1 MSFLR
6 DYLPA
11 PIVDF
16 LPIVAGL
23 LLIVFLVPK
32 IIQKLKD
39 TGVWDQVL
47 DKFGGEKLR
56 IIQFE
61 RQISNLKKNG
71 DLLGAAQLYEDA
83 EWYPEA
89 IGLYLEAEEFIAAG
103 ALYEKLEEWDQA
115 ADAYRQADDWKR
127 AANIFAEIGKPGKAA
142 EIYEEHGQKI
152 DAAKLYFEA
161 ERFDRAAELYEDVSY
176 FPQAAKSFENLGEHI
191 RAAENYEKH
200 WSATTSFAGGGLI
213 STSSSDRQSK
223 VAERA
228 GELFEKG
235 GDLDRA
241 ADIYD
246 RAGLAGK
253 AADLAVRTGRFGD
266 AAEML
271 LKEEKLE
278 EAAEMFEKSGN
289 SERAALLRGEV
300 AFHQGENHKAAEE
313 FLKGGDPL
321 RAAELF
327 EGAGDLASAANCY
340 EQSDSPLQAANVYLR
355 ADMKEKA
362 ADMYERG
369 NDFRTAARMFEQSG
383 HKERASA
390 LYEKAELFFE
400 AGKLACELGE
410 NEHGIQLLQKIDPE
424 SEHYE
429 AATLILSR
437 LFIEKDLA
445 SLAVEKLSRVLG
457 DRPISAQT
465 LEHFYYLGRA
475 YEGTGKTREAV
486 ATYKKVMAERY
497 GYEDV
502 EQRLA
507 RLASPGPQATAQPAA
522 PPAAAP
528 AAPPPRTKQAVLATT
543 GYFPPAAK
551 APGRPTP
558 TKSPIQVT
566 QELGRGLL
574 GETYKGVDTRNGR
587 PVAVKFLRND
597 LLKDKAVVKRLLAEA
612 RLARSLQHPSLVR
625 LLGLTE
631 IDGRKAAVMEF
642 IEGFDLA
649 ALMARSKRLTI
660 KQGLDLLSTL
670 CLALGHAHQNKI
682 LHLDLKMTNVLVAQG
697 GKLKLSGVGL
707 GALRIPALGKADG
720 YPSPELVGGLQT
732 DARSDIY
739 SLGGMI
745 FHGLSGQH
753 PSSQQKQPNG
763 APTLRQLLPEIP
775 EPLDKLV
782 SRCLAEDPAA
792 RFSSVAEVHAAA
804 RPLRA

>member
-6 DYLPA
+6 DLLPA

-16 LPIVAGL
+16 LPILVGL
-23 LLIVFLVPK
+23 ILILILVPRL
-32 IIQKLKD
+32 IQKLKD

-47 DKFGGEKLR
+47 DKIGGEKLR
-56 IIQFE
+56 IMQFE
-61 RQISNLKKNG
+61 REISHLKKHG
-71 DLLGAAQLYEDA
+71 DILGAAQLYEDA

-89 IGLYLEAEEFIAAG
+89 INLYLEAEEFIAAG
-103 ALYEKLEEWDQA
+103 ALYEKLEQWDRA
-115 ADAYRQADDWKR
+115 ADVYGQANDWKR
-127 AANIFAEIGKPGKAA
+127 AANIHVEIGNPGKAA
-142 EIYEEHGQKI
+142 ELYEEHSQKI

-161 ERFDRAAELYEDVSY
+161 GRFDRSAELYEDVSY

-200 WSATTSFAGGGLI
+200 WSATTSFGGGGLI
-213 STSSSDRQSK
+213 SSSSSDRQSK

-228 GELFEKG
+228 GELYEKG

-241 ADIYD
+241 ADIYN
-246 RAGLAGK
+246 RAGLALK
-253 AADLAVRTGRFGD
+253 AAGLAARTGRFGD

-278 EAAEMFEKSGN
+278 EAAQMFEKAGN
-289 SERAALLRGEV
+289 TERAALLRGEV
-300 AFHQGENHKAAEE
+300 AFHQGENQKAAEE

-362 ADMYERG
+362 ASMFERG
-369 NDFRTAARMFEQSG
+369 DDFRAAARLFEQTG
-383 HKERASA
+383 QKDRASA

-400 AGKLACELGE
+400 AGKLACEVGK

-424 SEHYE
+424 SEHYQ

-437 LFIEKDLA
+437 LFIEKNLA

-475 YEGTGKTREAV
+475 YESIGKTREAIS
-486 ATYKKVMAERY
+486 TYKKVMAERY

-507 RLASPGPQATAQPAA
+507 RLASPGPQASAQPAT
-522 PPAAAP
+522 PTPA
-528 AAPPPRTKQAVLATT
+528 TKQAMLATT

-551 APGRPTP
+551 APGRPAP
-558 TKSPIQVT
+558 AKSPIQVT
-566 QELGRGLL
+566 QQLGRGLL

-587 PVAVKFLRND
+587 PVAVKFLRNE
-597 LLKDKAVVKRLLAEA
+597 LLKDKAVVQRLLAEA
-612 RLARSLQHPSLVR
+612 RVARSLQHPSLVR

-631 IDGRKAAVMEF
+631 IQGRKAAVMEF
-642 IEGFDLA
+642 VEGFDLA
-649 ALMARSKRLTI
+649 SIMARSKRLTL
-660 KQGLDLLSTL
+660 KQGLDLLFTL
-670 CLALGHAHQNKI
+670 CVALGQAHQQKI
-682 LHLDLKMTNVLVAQG
+682 LHLDLKMTNVLVAKT
-697 GKLKLSGVGL
+697 GKLKLTGIGL
-707 GALRIPALGKADG
+707 AALRIPALGKADG
-720 YPSPELVGGLQT
+720 YPSPELVGRYQVDG
-732 DARSDIY
+732 RSDIY

-753 PSSQQKQPNG
+753 PATRQAHTNG
-763 APTLRQLLPEIP
+763 APALRQLLPEIP
-775 EPLDKLV
+775 ELLDKLI

-792 RFSSVAEVHAAA
+792 RFSSVAEVLAAA

>member
-1 MSFLR
+1 V
-6 DYLPA
+6 
-11 PIVDF
+11 I
-16 LPIVAGL
+16 I
-23 LLIVFLVPK
+23 LILVLVPR
-32 IIQKLKD
+32 IIQKLRD
-39 TGVWDQVL
+39 TGVLDQVL

-56 IIQFE
+56 MIQFE
-61 RQISNLKKNG
+61 RQISLLKKNG
-71 DLLGAAQLYEDA
+71 DILGAAQLYEDA

-89 IGLYLEAEEFIAAG
+89 INLYLEAEEFIAAG
-103 ALYEKLEEWDQA
+103 TLYEKLEQWDRA
-115 ADAYRQADDWKR
+115 ADAYGQADDWKR
-127 AANIFAEIGKPGKAA
+127 AANIFAEIENPGKAA
-142 EIYEEHGQKI
+142 ELYEEHGQKI

-161 ERFDRAAELYEDVSY
+161 GRFDRAAELYEDVSY

-200 WSATTSFAGGGLI
+200 WSATTSFGGGGLI
-213 STSSSDRQSK
+213 SASSSDRQSK

-278 EAAEMFEKSGN
+278 EAAQMFDKAGN

-300 AFHQGENHKAAEE
+300 AFHQGENQKAAEE

-362 ADMYERG
+362 ADMFERG

-383 HKERASA
+383 HKDRASA
-390 LYEKAELFFE
+390 LYEKAELHFE

-410 NEHGIQLLQKIDPE
+410 NERGIQLLQKIDPE

-475 YEGTGKTREAV
+475 YESTGKTREAIS
-486 ATYKKVMAERY
+486 TYKKVMAERY

-507 RLASPGPQATAQPAA
+507 RLASQAPQATAQPAA
-522 PPAAAP
+522 P
-528 AAPPPRTKQAVLATT
+528 AAPPPGTKQAVLATT

-551 APGRPTP
+551 APGRPAP
-558 TKSPIQVT
+558 AKSPIQVT

-597 LLKDKAVVKRLLAEA
+597 LLKDKTVVKRLLAEA
-612 RLARSLQHPSLVR
+612 RLARSLHHPSLVR

-642 IEGFDLA
+642 VEGFDLA

-670 CLALGHAHQNKI
+670 CIALGHAHQNKI
-682 LHLDLKMTNVLVAQG
+682 LHLDLKMTNVLVTKG
-697 GKLKLSGVGL
+697 GKLKLAGLGL
-707 GALRIPALGKADG
+707 GALRIPALPKADG

-753 PSSQQKQPNG
+753 PSSQQSQPNG
-763 APTLRQLLPEIP
+763 APALRQLLPEIP

-792 RFSSVAEVHAAA
+792 RFSTVAEVLAAA